1 MKNKTFNTPSK
12 LGDLKIVI
20 FVVSLYTIFLKLCS
34 IPFEKVDQLYST
46 NRVVNYYRNNP
57 KKDYWILIGTILIIS
72 CILFRKFIFGKF
84 VFIYDEHDVS
94 QDNINGL
101 YPYMYHIYKNK
112 EGLSWWSFNSGLG
125 NNMFPWIVTFFVSDP
140 FLAIGSF
147 FWNPIE
153 NGFIYSHILKL
164 LCISV
169 VFYKYILLLTQNRSA
184 ALLTSI
190 ILSFSGFLMLNG
202 QQYYY
207 VNKILLFI
215 FLLYSLEIYVQKDKK
230 TLLFLVL
237 VLNLT
242 DIYFFYQN
250 SFFVLAYL
258 IFKSIY
264 NNEDFKTFFNRLYK
278 ILSLGI
284 LALLTSAVILFPYI
298 YVLGSGPRVSTE
310 NIELGKMTFS
320 MHPIQF
326 YFDLIGRIFSNNL
339 SGNGLNYFSDY
350 LVIPEIYS
358 GLLTLLLLPQ
368 LFVIKNIQHKKALF
382 FLLLF
387 SILTLVFPFF
397 ANLFTAFQAMYFRWT
412 YAVIIFNLIILSF
425 ILNSI
430 LKEKVLNI
438 KLLNLTFFFLIG
450 LILFFYIYYRRHDG
464 EWNWDKLKGT
474 IYSVKNGAIKWVVIR
489 TVIYL
494 FIYLILI
501 QLINKYKVTV
511 GIVLLLI
518 VSSEL
523 ILENNS
529 TFYNRKIVEKNHNPY
544 NSKSLKVINYIKSI
558 DKSKFYRIEKE
569 YLSYGTGFVYNDAL
583 VHDYY
588 GLKTYN
594 TYNNKGYYSFCK
606 SFNLIKKDHWA
617 NILPSWKL
625 DLYKRYKLLSL
636 FSVKYLLTDKKT
648 SYPSFVLMDTK
659 QGINIYKNL
668 NVMPLGFTY
677 SKIIKRIDFNKLSN
691 SMKDSLAL
699 THLIVDENSFSN
711 LNVID
716 TNSISH
722 DKFKIEHFKNSEIKG
737 FINSKVKSVLF
748 FSIPYDKGWEIK
760 VNGKEVDYYKVN
772 IGFIGLTINKGFSK
786 IELRYTPPLMKL
798 GAYIS
803 LSTFLGILIFY
814 FVNNRKNKISN
825 NSNN

>member
-1 MKNKTFNTPSK
+1 MKNKIFNTTSK
-12 LGDLKIVI
+12 LGDLKIVV
-20 FVVSLYTIFLKLCS
+20 FAVSLYTNFLKLCS
-34 IPFEKVDQLYST
+34 MPFEKVDQHYSN

-57 KKDYWILIGTILIIS
+57 NKDYWILITTILIIS
-72 CILFRKFIFGKF
+72 CIIFRKFIFGKY

-101 YPYMYHIYKNK
+101 YPYMYHICKNK
-112 EGLSWWSFNSGLG
+112 EGLSWWSFNSGMG
-125 NNMFPWIVTFFVSDP
+125 TNMSPWIVTFFITDP

-169 VFYKYILLLTQNRSA
+169 VFYKYILLLTQNRSS

-207 VNKILLFI
+207 VNKILFFI
-215 FLLYSLEIYVQKDKK
+215 LLLYSLEIYVQKDKIS
-230 TLLFLVL
+230 LLFLVL

-264 NNEDFKTFFNRLYK
+264 NNENFKTFFIRLYK
-278 ILSLGI
+278 ILLIGFI
-284 LALLTSAVILFPYI
+284 ALLTASVILLPYI
-298 YVLGSGPRVSTE
+298 YALGSGPRVSTE

-320 MHPIQF
+320 IQPTQF
-326 YFDLIGRIFSNNL
+326 YFDLIGRFFSNNL

-368 LFVIKNIQHKKALF
+368 LFVIKNKQHKKALF

-387 SILTLVFPFF
+387 SVLTLVFPFF

-425 ILNSI
+425 IINSI

-438 KLLNLTFFFLIG
+438 KLLNLTFMFLVG
-450 LILFFYIYYRRHDG
+450 LLLFFYIYYRRHDG
-464 EWNWDKLKGT
+464 EWNWDKLKGA
-474 IYSVKNGAIKWVVIR
+474 IYSIKNGAIKWGVIR

-523 ILENNS
+523 ILENDS
-529 TFYNRKIVEKNHNPY
+529 TFYNRKIVEKNKNPY
-544 NSKSLKVINYIKSI
+544 NNKSYKIINYIKSK

-569 YLSYGTGFVYNDAL
+569 YLSYGTGFVFNDAL

-625 DLYKRYKLLSL
+625 DLYKRRKLLSL

-648 SYPSFVLMDTK
+648 AYPSFVLMDKK
-659 QGINIYKNL
+659 QGIYIYKNL

-677 SKIIKRIDFNKLSN
+677 SKIIKRIDFNMLSN
-691 SMKDSLAL
+691 SMKDSLVL
-699 THLIVDENSFSN
+699 TNLIVDENSFSN

-716 TNSISH
+716 TNSISP
-722 DKFKIEHFKNSEIKG
+722 DDFKIEHFKNSEIKG
-737 FINSKVKSVLF
+737 FINSKVNSVLF
-748 FSIPYDKGWEIK
+748 LSIPYDKGWEIK

-772 IGFIGLTINKGFSK
+772 IGFIGLPINKGFSK
-786 IELRYTPPLMKL
+786 IELRYSPPLLRSGM
-798 GAYIS
+798 YIS
-803 LSTFLGILIFY
+803 LFTILVGLLFY
-814 FVNNRKNKISN
+814 FIKRRNNKHKEKLN
-825 NSNN
+825 